1 MELLKEIVESV
12 FLEKLSSSSRT
23 RNVVDARMVYG
34 KILRDLGYGHRVIA
48 ESINRNHAC
57 IVHYMK
63 NIDFLLKQDKQLKA
77 KYEYCRRKYILS
89 ANDLPNVGRT
99 SDAFITIIRLEQ
111 QLEETNNKINN
122 SLHNF
127 LGGIED
133 YIKENGR
140 FPSIKDC
147 RESILPLFEIQ

>member
-12 FLEKLSSSSRT
+12 FLEKMSSKSRA

-34 KILRDLGYGHRVIA
+34 KILRDLGYGHRVIG

-63 NIDFLLKQDKQLKA
+63 NIDFLLKQDKELKA
-77 KYEYCRRKYILS
+77 KYEYCKRKYILNS
-89 ANDLPNVGRT
+89 NDLPNVGRT
-99 SDAFITIIRLEQ
+99 SDAFITIIRLEE
-111 QLEETNNKINN
+111 QLEEAEAKVNKT
-122 SLHNF
+122 LHKF
-127 LGGIED
+127 VDGIED

>member
-12 FLEKLSSSSRT
+12 FLEKMSSKSRT
-23 RNVVDARMVYG
+23 RNAVDARMVYG
-34 KILRDLGYGHRVIA
+34 KILRDLGYGHRVIG

-63 NIDFLLKQDKQLKA
+63 NIDFILKQDKQLKA
-77 KYEYCRRKYILS
+77 KYEYCKRKYILS
-89 ANDLPNVGRT
+89 SNNLPNVGRT

-111 QLEETNNKINN
+111 ELDETKDKINN
-122 SLHNF
+122 TLHKF
-127 LGGIED
+127 VDGIEN
-133 YIKENGR
+133 YIKENHR